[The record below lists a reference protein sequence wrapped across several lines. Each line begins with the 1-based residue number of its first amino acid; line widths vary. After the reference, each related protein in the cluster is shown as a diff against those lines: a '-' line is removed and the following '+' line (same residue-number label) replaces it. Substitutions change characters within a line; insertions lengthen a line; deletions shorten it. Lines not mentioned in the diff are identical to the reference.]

1 MCGPRVQRASL
12 AALPAAQAHV
22 RDTLAQP
29 WLMKSQHVR
38 RTRAARVYAHRAAL
52 AALLAVGAVLAMDA
66 ANAFLL
72 SWLTCAPCC
81 AAGPEGTASC
91 CGNLTPLP
99 RLPKCRPWASL
110 CMQPCCSQLPHIVAF
125 APNFSCNRPGLPA
138 CSHARQQAAHQSSG
152 PRRARSFGDYGSKPT
167 HTLSL

>member
-1 MCGPRVQRASL
+1 MQRAAL

-29 WLMKSQHVR
+29 WLMKSQHVP

-91 CGNLTPLP
+91 CGTLTPLP
-99 RLPKCRPWASL
+99 RLPSCRPWASL
-110 CMQPCCSQLPHIVAF
+110 GMQPCCSQLPHIAF

-138 CSHARQQAAHQSSG
+138 CSHARSPVQRAAARAQL
-152 PRRARSFGDYGSKPT
+152 RRLR
-167 HTLSL
+167 L